1 MEWYAATNRIRN
13 VSIYCSWH
21 NQVKK
26 KRQGEEKRVS
36 DASAKSDSV
45 TINTYPRVLF
55 SFSGRWH
62 LHWHFE
68 DTANGRCDN
77 FIFVCML
84 SCFSRVW
91 LFVIPWT
98 VARHAPLSVGF
109 SRQEY
114 WSGCYSLLQRI
125 FPAQGSN
132 PGLPHCRQIPCCLSH
147 QGMLVLKCV
156 QRM

>member
-98 VARHAPLSVGF
+98 VARQAPLSMGF
-109 SRQEY
+109 SGQEH
-114 WSGCYSLLQRI
+114 WSGLPCPPPGDLPDPGVKPASLVS
-125 FPAQGSN
+125 PALAGAAWEAHV
-132 PGLPHCRQIPCCLSH
+132 PPQIKLN
-147 QGMLVLKCV
+147 
-156 QRM
+156 